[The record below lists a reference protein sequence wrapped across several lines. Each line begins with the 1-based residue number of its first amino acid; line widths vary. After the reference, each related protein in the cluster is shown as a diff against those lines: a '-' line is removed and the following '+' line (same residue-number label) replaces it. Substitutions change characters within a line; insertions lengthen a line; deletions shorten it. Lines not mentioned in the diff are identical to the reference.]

1 MEKKNY
7 LLNVIEYVT
16 LIILFM
22 LGDSNKLFTF
32 TLCYLFYKVL
42 SSVYNNINIKDNI
55 LKYKNK
61 DSVFRNKGYIY
72 SIILVLIYG
81 IFGLG
86 ISFLLSILINKVFNI
101 DKIVIPL
108 MITSIVV
115 IFKPILNITYS
126 LLQIYN
132 KKKLASSIHY
142 IYYGIDSVLTI
153 IIYLIINKTSIKI
166 SIFST
171 IYYC

>member
-7 LLNVIEYVT
+7 LLNVMEYIT

-22 LGDSNKLFTF
+22 LGDSTKLFTF

-42 SSVYNNINIKDNI
+42 SSVYNSIDIKDSI

-61 DSVFRNKGYIY
+61 DSDFRNKGYIY

-86 ISFLLSILINKVFNI
+86 ISFLLI
-101 DKIVIPL
+101 
-108 MITSIVV
+108 
-115 IFKPILNITYS
+115 
-126 LLQIYN
+126 
-132 KKKLASSIHY
+132 
-142 IYYGIDSVLTI
+142 
-153 IIYLIINKTSIKI
+153 
-166 SIFST
+166 
-171 IYYC
+171 

>member
-7 LLNVIEYVT
+7 LLIVIEYVT

-42 SSVYNNINIKDNI
+42 SSVYNNINIKDSI

-101 DKIVIPL
+101 DKIVL
-108 MITSIVV
+108 D
-115 IFKPILNITYS
+115 NYETY
-126 LLQIYN
+126 
-132 KKKLASSIHY
+132 
-142 IYYGIDSVLTI
+142 
-153 IIYLIINKTSIKI
+153 
-166 SIFST
+166 
-171 IYYC
+171 